1 MEQGRIQIAHVE
13 ADVLRRSGA
22 SLQTMQATPRTPDST
37 RVRTP
42 EPLPA
47 NVYLF
52 LTWSVVLF
60 TRDQHETTPECRTLT
75 ADVLRFYM

>member
-1 MEQGRIQIAHVE
+1 MWKVNVWLNMSSVCQEEVMEQGRIQIAHVE

-37 RVRTP
+37 QVRTP

-60 TRDQHETTPECRTLT
+60 T
-75 ADVLRFYM
+75 